1 MGMLNKEVI
10 FWGRQILELWF
21 FGYKS
26 DPSIIKVCE
35 WGPWVMQSVFY
46 ACKFFKVLCTVY
58 LPVIYL
64 KVPIVVLSQVDYEFS
79 KYFCSNGEKGK
90 QHKGINMLGK
100 DSVNFYTAKYWTKII
115 MKFCFRLSLET
126 KLFLSLRTVIK
137 FSRTTNFNF
146 SIPKQKTDQISQFI
160 KQICSVVV

>member
-1 MGMLNKEVI
+1 
-10 FWGRQILELWF
+10 
-21 FGYKS
+21 
-26 DPSIIKVCE
+26 
-35 WGPWVMQSVFY
+35 MQSVFY

-100 DSVNFYTAKYWTKII
+100 DSVNFYTAKY
-115 MKFCFRLSLET
+115 
-126 KLFLSLRTVIK
+126 
-137 FSRTTNFNF
+137 
-146 SIPKQKTDQISQFI
+146 
-160 KQICSVVV
+160 